1 MEEVHLTSPHPVEHY
16 IHTTHTLIFTISGK
30 TSHWVNSIHQ
40 GHNAAVTHRNIHRII
55 FTTTKE
61 ISKDINSSFEDVPIS
76 VRVHSD
82 RLFTVEK
89 KENLYSM
96 YLELTASRKKRTVS
110 TPYDFG
116 LIFLRHF

>member
-61 ISKDINSSFEDVPIS
+61 ISKDINSSYEDVPI
-76 VRVHSD
+76 VYVCTR
-82 RLFTVEK
+82 TVFS
-89 KENLYSM
+89 LW
-96 YLELTASRKKRTVS
+96 KKRKIS
-110 TPYDFG
+110 
-116 LIFLRHF
+116 IQCI